1 MQVTLTLQNIFPSN
15 FAMVFWIIIPNKN
28 TDNTSCIG
36 NLLKILIV
44 DSWPFARLYLLKN
57 HELGILTLLNKEK
70 IPSAMWTNFKICSLC
85 NKKKSLKELNFIFTF
100 LCIEKIQWKQYIDI
114 MLLYTPGFLSSRL
127 SKDCTSSIHPEVKT
141 KLCHIQY
148 NSKSQQIPLG
158 SIELDFS

>member
-70 IPSAMWTNFKICSLC
+70 IPSAMWTYFKICSLC
-85 NKKKSLKELNFIFTF
+85 KKKKFKRIKFHFHFSLHWKYSMKAIHWHNVIVYYTRFPFLQIIQRLHLLNISWG
-100 LCIEKIQWKQYIDI
+100 KNQI
-114 MLLYTPGFLSSRL
+114 MPY
-127 SKDCTSSIHPEVKT
+127 SIK
-141 KLCHIQY
+141 
-148 NSKSQQIPLG
+148 
-158 SIELDFS
+158 F